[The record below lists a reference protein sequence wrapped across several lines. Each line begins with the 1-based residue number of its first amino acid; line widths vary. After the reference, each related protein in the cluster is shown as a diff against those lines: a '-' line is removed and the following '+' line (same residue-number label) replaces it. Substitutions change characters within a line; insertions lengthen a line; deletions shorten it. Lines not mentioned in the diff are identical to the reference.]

1 MSKQNFYTLLKRY
14 RNGESSDQENL
25 LVEQW
30 FALLDKEPTELISS
44 DYHALEKKLWRAI
57 NKERQ
62 YRKPDRKQSVYWRWA
77 MVAATT
83 VGAVLAGLFFTQNSS
98 KDYYTATGK
107 TINFSSDEMPFITV
121 FSGNSDKVITLEDGS
136 EITLTP
142 QSSLEY
148 PSTFNGNTREV
159 YLTGKAFFK
168 VIKDT
173 EHPFLVYT
181 GAVVTKVLGTSFWI
195 DGKNP
200 RKNIEVSVVTGKVTV
215 CDRSENPE
223 NTNNPIKGGVIL
235 TANQKVKFSDRS
247 KLFEL
252 GLVDLPEVI
261 EFNDNDLKDED
272 IFVFDAVPMTEVIDQ
287 LERAYGIDIILEN
300 GALGG
305 CLFRGDITSQPLFRK
320 LDLLCSAGNAFYEVR
335 GTRILVK
342 GEPCNSP
349 TPE

>member
-14 RNGESSDQENL
+14 RNGESNDQENH

-30 FALLDKEPTELISS
+30 FALLDNEPTELIST
-44 DYHALEKKLWRAI
+44 DYQALEKKLWRAI
-57 NKERQ
+57 NNGHQ
-62 YRKPDRKQSVYWRWA
+62 FRKPYRTQSVYWRGA
-77 MVAATT
+77 MVAAT
-83 VGAVLAGLFFTQNSS
+83 VGVILTGIFFTNNSS
-98 KDYYTATGK
+98 KDYYTTNGK
-107 TINFSSDEMPFITV
+107 TINYSSEEIPFITV

-148 PSTFNGNTREV
+148 PSTFSGNTREV

-168 VIKDT
+168 VIKNT

-215 CDRSENPE
+215 SDRSENPE

-235 TANQKVKFSDRS
+235 TANQKVKFSDQS

-261 EFNDNDLKDED
+261 EFNDDDLKDED
-272 IFVFDAVPMTEVIDQ
+272 IFVFDAVPMIEVIDQ
-287 LERAYGIDIILEN
+287 LERAYGIEIILEN

-305 CLFRGDITSQPLFRK
+305 CLFRGDISSQPLFRK

-342 GEPCNSP
+342 GDPCNSP
-349 TPE
+349 ATE